1 MKKGQVQFPVSD
13 ICSLTNKLGYSHKA
27 KSPKLSRRLH
37 PPPFERFTTYA
48 CKIMGSEQQI
58 QRETDI
64 AETTDGSV
72 IKETIK
78 VKLSYNSVSKVQLL
92 NNYEILREL
101 GVGNHSKVKKGYDI
115 HASRFVAVKILD
127 KTKKKKH
134 PHSRLSHQ
142 STLNTRSDN
151 NIGLIRNEIKIHKR
165 ISRHSHHRNVI
176 RLFEI
181 LNDKEAKKIYLIL
194 EFCPLGEIRWWPPS
208 TTEISSSGPG
218 QFIFQRCR
226 EMFLDVVAGLEFLHS
241 LKIVHRDI
249 KPSNLLLDENG
260 TVKISDFGVSIILP
274 CPLTTLNK
282 TVGTPAFFSPEICLG
297 DDFWEEL
304 NVDERVDRTAV
315 LNDVIPY
322 KFDVWS
328 LGISLYCILF
338 GRLPFNSRFEL
349 KLFDMIINDAVQFP
363 EYTEELG
370 TTQVT
375 SEEEFELAK
384 NLIEH
389 LLTKNPLKRFSI
401 EEIKEHPFVLLGE
414 SHQCYGNN
422 DSRSDSLSVRSR
434 NPDLVRVASK
444 KPAFTNDGSDFA
456 GDDDEFVE
464 LPLNSSFASLD
475 SFYMENFA
483 LTSLQ
488 QGNTP
493 DVGSPDLKSNDA
505 LKRSTM
511 KKSVSSNL
519 MMTPLNGTKS
529 SSISTTNGAKV
540 TPKNRRVPVSP
551 APSPLQ
557 NSFTRMDAS
566 SPSDERKVNS
576 FSSNGSY
583 LSESGTQRST
593 TPGAGQSFSSL
604 KFIKHMTALH
614 SDHSGRDIR
623 VKRGNFFQN
632 FSDSSSSS
640 SSSSGSLSSFASDLG
655 PNNDRDQQRHTQFSD
670 TVDNIRSRPQ
680 NNDAVFLDGV
690 YTPPPASAM
699 IQTGMHTLNT
709 LSSTGATAGSHD
721 ISLRLSE
728 NMIGSPP
735 DGMVDPLQ
743 STSTIERP
751 VRVKRRPRLL
761 APESP
766 HLGSGMSSGSESDL
780 ENDKDVFVLQV
791 RNRRQVGRGRRRA
804 EQNQGT
810 S

>member
-1 MKKGQVQFPVSD
+1 MES
-13 ICSLTNKLGYSHKA
+13 
-27 KSPKLSRRLH
+27 
-37 PPPFERFTTYA
+37 ER
-48 CKIMGSEQQI
+48 QI
-58 QRETDI
+58 QRETDV
-64 AETTDGSV
+64 AAGTDGSV

-78 VKLSYNSVSKVQLL
+78 VKLSYNSASKVQLL

-101 GVGNHSKVKKGYDI
+101 GTGNHSKVKKGYDI

-142 STLNTRSDN
+142 STLNTKSDN

-208 TTEISSSGPG
+208 TTEISSLGPG

-226 EMFLDVVAGLEFLHS
+226 EMFMDVVAGLEFLHS

-304 NVDERVDRTAV
+304 NVDKKVDRMAA

-363 EYTEELG
+363 KYTEELG

-389 LLTKNPLKRFSI
+389 LLTKNPLERFSI
-401 EEIKEHPFVLLGE
+401 KEIKEHPFVLWGK
-414 SHQCYGNN
+414 SHQCYGND
-422 DSRSDSLSVRSR
+422 DSRSDNLSVKSR
-434 NPDLVRVASK
+434 YPDLVGVSSK
-444 KPAFTNDGSDFA
+444 KPAFTNNRPDFA

-483 LTSLQ
+483 LASLQ

-493 DVGSPDLKSNDA
+493 DLESLDVKSNDT
-505 LKRSTM
+505 LRRSAM

-519 MMTPLNGTKS
+519 MMTPLSGAKS
-529 SSISTTNGAKV
+529 SSTSTTNGAKV
-540 TPKNRRVPVSP
+540 APKNRRVPTSP

-566 SPSDERKVNS
+566 SQSAGRKVNS
-576 FSSNGSY
+576 FSSNASY
-583 LSESGTQRST
+583 LSESGTQKSN

-604 KFIKHMTALH
+604 KFIKHMTAIH
-614 SDHSGRDIR
+614 SDHSGRNIR
-623 VKRGNFFQN
+623 VKKGNFFQD
-632 FSDSSSSS
+632 FSDSS

-655 PNNDRDQQRHTQFSD
+655 PNNDYDQQRRTQFSD
-670 TVDNIRSRPQ
+670 TVDNIRSQPE

-690 YTPPPASAM
+690 YTTSPVSTT
-699 IQTGMHTLNT
+699 IQTGMPTLNT
-709 LSSTGATAGSHD
+709 ISSTGASAGSHD
-721 ISLRLSE
+721 ILLRFSE

-735 DGMVDPLQ
+735 DGMVDPLR
-743 STSTIERP
+743 STSTIEKLAL
-751 VRVKRRPRLL
+751 VKRHSPLL
-761 APESP
+761 ASESP
-766 HLGSGMSSGSESDL
+766 HSGSDVSSGSESDL

-791 RNRRQVGRGRRRA
+791 RNRRQVSRGRRRA
-804 EQNQGT
+804 QQDKST

>member
-1 MKKGQVQFPVSD
+1 
-13 ICSLTNKLGYSHKA
+13 
-27 KSPKLSRRLH
+27 
-37 PPPFERFTTYA
+37 
-48 CKIMGSEQQI
+48 
-58 QRETDI
+58 
-64 AETTDGSV
+64 
-72 IKETIK
+72 
-78 VKLSYNSVSKVQLL
+78 
-92 NNYEILREL
+92 
-101 GVGNHSKVKKGYDI
+101 
-115 HASRFVAVKILD
+115 
-127 KTKKKKH
+127 
-134 PHSRLSHQ
+134 
-142 STLNTRSDN
+142 
-151 NIGLIRNEIKIHKR
+151 
-165 ISRHSHHRNVI
+165 
-176 RLFEI
+176 
-181 LNDKEAKKIYLIL
+181 
-194 EFCPLGEIRWWPPS
+194 
-208 TTEISSSGPG
+208 
-218 QFIFQRCR
+218 
-226 EMFLDVVAGLEFLHS
+226 
-241 LKIVHRDI
+241 
-249 KPSNLLLDENG
+249 
-260 TVKISDFGVSIILP
+260 
-274 CPLTTLNK
+274 
-282 TVGTPAFFSPEICLG
+282 
-297 DDFWEEL
+297 
-304 NVDERVDRTAV
+304 
-315 LNDVIPY
+315 
-322 KFDVWS
+322 
-328 LGISLYCILF
+328 
-338 GRLPFNSRFEL
+338 
-349 KLFDMIINDAVQFP
+349 
-363 EYTEELG
+363 
-370 TTQVT
+370 
-375 SEEEFELAK
+375 
-384 NLIEH
+384 
-389 LLTKNPLKRFSI
+389 
-401 EEIKEHPFVLLGE
+401 
-414 SHQCYGNN
+414 
-422 DSRSDSLSVRSR
+422 
-434 NPDLVRVASK
+434 
-444 KPAFTNDGSDFA
+444 
-456 GDDDEFVE
+456 
-464 LPLNSSFASLD
+464 
-475 SFYMENFA
+475 
-483 LTSLQ
+483 
-488 QGNTP
+488 
-493 DVGSPDLKSNDA
+493 
-505 LKRSTM
+505 M

-519 MMTPLNGTKS
+519 MMTPLSGAKS
-529 SSISTTNGAKV
+529 SSTSTTNGAKV
-540 TPKNRRVPVSP
+540 APKNRRVPVSP